1 MSKLLNCLI
10 NKDNSNVPVWFMRQA
25 GRYLPEFRKLRAQ
38 NPNFLKLCLNSKLAT
53 EITLQPMKRFNLD
66 AAIVFSDILVVP
78 FALGAQIKFGEKE
91 GPWSYNFNINNFLEK
106 KEKDFLS
113 LLKPVYETIKKT
125 KNILHKEKSLIAF
138 VGAPWTLLIYLYNLK
153 KGRNLDQKIF
163 IKNKDEVRQVLKK
176 LDKFLKLHIIKQKES
191 GAEIIQIFD
200 SWAGFIN
207 DEDLEEYCFKP
218 NKSLVDFC
226 RENEIPTICFPKGLK
241 NNYKRF
247 AETVNPNGVNIDQE
261 IDPVWA
267 KNNLNGLCIQG
278 GMNPALLLKD
288 ESLVL
293 RETERYLD
301 IFKNNAYIFNLGHG
315 ILPETNPDI
324 IRKIVDKVNLSRR

>member
-91 GPWSYNFNINNFLEK
+91 GPLSYNFNINNFLEK

-200 SWAGFIN
+200 SWAGFIK

-247 AETVNPNGVNIDQE
+247 VETVNPNGVNIDQE

-293 RETERYLD
+293 RETERYLN

-324 IRKIVDKVNLSRR
+324 IRKIVDKVNLTRR